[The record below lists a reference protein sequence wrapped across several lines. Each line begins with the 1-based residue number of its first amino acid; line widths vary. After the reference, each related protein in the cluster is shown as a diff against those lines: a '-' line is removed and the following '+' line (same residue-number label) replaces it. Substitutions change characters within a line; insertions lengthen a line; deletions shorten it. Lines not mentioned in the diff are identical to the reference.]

1 MSPRPRPAAVAPSPL
16 HPASLSDLTDSRA
29 AGTASAAA
37 VCPLPP
43 AGCTVN
49 REIGPDH
56 PGRGAADVGRRSAAD
71 RCRPRRGS
79 VPARPRIG
87 AGGGPVLGDLRANA
101 TAGGLAAPPT
111 GAPPPADCTANREM
125 SPDHPGHGAAD
136 GPRGPW
142 RETADRSTRGA
153 PVFGTHAR
161 QYNGRSRAAPPRQ
174 GRPPAHCTVSGEM
187 DPDHPG
193 HSAADRGRGP
203 PRGTADRSDGWW
215 AGIRD
220 PRANPTDPGP
230 DRVRGSHLGR
240 RRRRP
245 GLPAPPEVCS
255 GPTWTRPPSRSDWP
269 PPAA

>member
-29 AGTASAAA
+29 AGTASSAA

-43 AGCTVN
+43 AGRTV
-49 REIGPDH
+49 
-56 PGRGAADVGRRSAAD
+56 
-71 RCRPRRGS
+71 
-79 VPARPRIG
+79 
-87 AGGGPVLGDLRANA
+87 
-101 TAGGLAAPPT
+101 
-111 GAPPPADCTANREM
+111 NREM

-220 PRANPTDPGP
+220 PRQPHRSRP
-230 DRVRGSHLGR
+230 
-240 RRRRP
+240 RP
-245 GLPAPPEVCS
+245 GEGQPPRSPSTAARTARAAGGLLWSDLDKATQPFGLATTGGVISHTGIAGLTLGGGS
-255 GPTWTRPPSRSDWP
+255 GT
-269 PPAA
+269 

>member
-29 AGTASAAA
+29 AGTAFVSRCLSAASRRLHRQQGNWPRSPWPR
-37 VCPLPP
+37 CS
-43 AGCTVN
+43 
-49 REIGPDH
+49 R
-56 PGRGAADVGRRSAAD
+56 RGAAG
-71 RCRPRRGS
+71 P
-79 VPARPRIG
+79 PRIG
-87 AGGGPVLGDLRANA
+87 AGGGPVLSDLRANA